1 MSNAG
6 PHPLAPGV
14 HVVDVDGVAQRYHVR
29 GQGAAV
35 LVAMPGGPGV
45 DWDSLLIPQ
54 VERHLTVV
62 YVEPIG
68 TGESGR
74 LPTHPY
80 GYRRDVYA
88 RALDRMI
95 TELGREKVYLLG
107 HSHGGF
113 VAQYYASRHP
123 QRLAG
128 LVLYDSA
135 PVTGA
140 EQGEES
146 ARQVAAFAARNEGN
160 PELPGVLAALQSVG
174 SITDDDRLTEALR
187 GLLPAYFAH
196 YWEREV
202 EFKALRDRLRVSY
215 IADPGLVQDREL
227 LAGLTVPTLII
238 AGRYDVVCGERWARE
253 MFDLVPGSKLLLL
266 AESGHLGHVE
276 EPERFAT
283 AVTDFVAATQ

>member
-1 MSNAG
+1 MKKG
-6 PHPLAPGV
+6 T

-45 DWDSLLIPQ
+45 DWDSLLMPE

-74 LPTHPY
+74 LPEHPH
-80 GYRRDVYA
+80 GYSRDAYA
-88 RALDRMI
+88 AALDRVI
-95 TELGREKVYLLG
+95 DDLGREKVYLLG

-113 VAQYYASRHP
+113 VAQYYAARHP
-123 QRLAG
+123 QKLAG

-140 EQGEES
+140 EQGEETM
-146 ARQVAAFAARNEGN
+146 RQLAAFAARNEGN
-160 PELPGVLAALQSVG
+160 PELPGVLAALQTVG

-196 YWEREV
+196 YWERES
-202 EFKALRDRLRVSY
+202 EFKPIRDRLGVAY
-215 IADPGLVQDREL
+215 IADSGLVQDREL
-227 LAGLTVPTLII
+227 LAGLTVPTLAI
-238 AGRYDVVCGERWARE
+238 AGRYDVICGERWARE
-253 MFDLVPGSKLLLL
+253 IADLVPGSKLLILV
-266 AESGHLGHVE
+266 ESGHLGHIE
-276 EPERFAT
+276 EPEKFAT
-283 AVTDFVAATQ
+283 ALTDFVAATK